1 MEIAIIYLDLL
12 ARTNKAVV
20 FFAGRLSTIGFD
32 NQMAAT
38 VESVT
43 YDVVASSE
51 MEGGTQYGRGAFI
64 RCPQIGGNCVTNCS

>member
-12 ARTNKAVV
+12 ARTNKTVG

-51 MEGGTQYGRGAFI
+51 MEGGHSI
-64 RCPQIGGNCVTNCS
+64 RPRCVHPLPANWG